1 MYVWVIK
8 TFDRDDSY
16 CDYDSEVKAV
26 YSEEHFEDAKDEF
39 DFLCENRTDEG
50 DEVEEWENEKG
61 YHFRSENGKCENFR
75 MSYVG
80 LIKME
85 VQ

>member
-8 TFDRDDSY
+8 TFDREDKW
-16 CDYDSEVKAV
+16 CEYDSEVKAV

-39 DFLCENRTDEG
+39 NWICVRKTDED

-61 YHFRSENGKCENFR
+61 YHFRCENGKYENFR

-85 VQ
+85 VK